1 MNPRHLFEDRLKQLI
16 ASPSVSCTQ
25 ADMDMSNKPVVE
37 LLANWL
43 RDLGFTIEIIDVPN
57 NPGKV
62 NLVATLG
69 QGDGGLVLAGHTD
82 TVPCNPDRWQQ
93 DPFKLTERDNRYY
106 GLGATDMKGFFPVV
120 LAAVELL
127 KDQLQHQQ
135 QPLIILATADEESS
149 MSGARALA
157 SASYPKARYAI
168 IGEPT
173 EMKPVRMHKG
183 IMMELIRVQG
193 VAGHS
198 SNPDLG
204 NNALDTMHEVMSE
217 LITFRNELARDYVD
231 TGFDIAI
238 PTLNLGCIH
247 GGDNPNRICGS
258 CELEFDLRPLPGMN
272 IDSLHAQIEQRLT
285 PIAKTRD
292 IDIKLSKLFPGIP
305 AYEQAADSL
314 LVTTAEALSGSSA
327 QSVAFATEA
336 PFMQRLGMETIV
348 MGPGS
353 IDQAHQPNEFLAR
366 DQIDPAISMIRDFII
381 KFCLQP

>member
-285 PIAKTRD
+285 PIPKTRD

>member
-135 QPLIILATADEESS
+135 QPLIILVTADEESS